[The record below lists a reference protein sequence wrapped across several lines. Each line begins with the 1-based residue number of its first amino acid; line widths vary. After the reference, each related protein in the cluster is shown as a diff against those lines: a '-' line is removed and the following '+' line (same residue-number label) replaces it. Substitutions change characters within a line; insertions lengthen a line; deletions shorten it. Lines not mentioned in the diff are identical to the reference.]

1 MPRPSKK
8 VNKDKDDDLSVVSDS
23 DNEKI
28 QKSAK
33 LVKTAESKKSG
44 TKKVEAKTVA
54 KKKSNQK
61 LIEENEENENSD
73 EDIEEGIEELRK
85 AQKKRKH
92 WRNDSR

>member
-92 WRNDSR
+92 